1 MAGKYSPTVIEAYT
15 LSQVWFPK
23 HDLYDVE
30 GYDMYGYD
38 KSGVDRTG
46 YREHDYYGEE
56 GENLFDILQNKWTLG
71 YKHGQFLPVAD
82 TYSLW
87 LK

>member
-15 LSQVWFPK
+15 LSQSWFPK
-23 HDLYDVE
+23 GELYDVE

-38 KSGVDRTG
+38 KDGEDRAG
-46 YREHDYYGEE
+46 HKEHDYYGEE
-56 GENLFDILQNKWTLG
+56 GEDLFDSIRDCWSLG
-71 YKHGQFLPVAD
+71 IIHCQLLPACVGA
-82 TYSLW
+82 